1 MVASCFMPCYLQK
14 KRCQDLEIRRTG
26 LQKRRAHHRP
36 FPFCIDHANQ
46 SPYQRRSAGI
56 SIRNG
61 SILANIH
68 ISTSLLIT
76 CHFEE
81 DEAVEEVA
89 EGALLK
95 ALIVHMNMQKR
106 VGINQAG
113 KENKL

>member
-1 MVASCFMPCYLQK
+1 MDAMVARSIFGAINGCQLFHAMMRCPFE

-26 LQKRRAHHRP
+26 LQKGAPITAP
-36 FPFCIDHANQ
+36 FPFACIDHANQ

-68 ISTSLLIT
+68 ISTSLIT
-76 CHFEE
+76 SCHFEE

-89 EGALLK
+89 EGA
-95 ALIVHMNMQKR
+95 
-106 VGINQAG
+106 
-113 KENKL
+113 